1 MNKVL
6 SPAVP
11 EVIRLGQLEIR
22 YLQEAGDGCRMGAFE
37 MRVPPGSN
45 VPPPHSH
52 SANEELVY
60 ARRDAALYRGSETRD
75 LKPGDSMATPCGVV
89 HAFSNPHA
97 VVARALVINTPDIG
111 RSTSGSESHHRCG
124 GRRTGSDD
132 GDDAEVRVVGRTSG
146 SATALTA
153 ADRCFGRLQSIA
165 PVRSPDRTTAYK
177 PGLVQSVSGF
187 P

>member
-1 MNKVL
+1 MNQVL
-6 SPAVP
+6 SPAAP

-22 YLQEAGDGCRMGAFE
+22 YLQEAGDGCQMGAFE

-60 ARRDAALYRGSETRD
+60 VLEGTLRYTVGSETRD

-111 RSTSGSESHHRCG
+111 AQYFREVKAHHRCG
-124 GRRTGSDD
+124 R
-132 GDDAEVRVVGRTSG
+132 
-146 SATALTA
+146 A
-153 ADRCFGRLQSIA
+153 AR
-165 PVRSPDRTTAYK
+165 
-177 PGLVQSVSGF
+177 
-187 P
+187 